1 MLEGFRPL
9 EGRAPRA
16 GGRPLRRA
24 ASGVRRR
31 PPPAVVRLD
40 ARCFEERRATPD
52 RESAEKPERRRG
64 SGVRDGRFRGRG

>member
-1 MLEGFRPL
+1 
-9 EGRAPRA
+9 
-16 GGRPLRRA
+16 
-24 ASGVRRR
+24 VRRR